1 MPKSRF
7 YFDLIERSVWTFL
20 QAGAAIMIVEQD
32 WNISALKV
40 ALVAGGIAV
49 MKAII
54 ATRVGGDE
62 NSAATLTEGMQK

>member
-7 YFDLIERSVWTFL
+7 YFDLAERSVWTFL
-20 QAGAAIMIVEQD
+20 QAGTALLIVEQT
-32 WNISALKV
+32 WNLDVLRV
-40 ALVAGGIAV
+40 AAVAGAIAV